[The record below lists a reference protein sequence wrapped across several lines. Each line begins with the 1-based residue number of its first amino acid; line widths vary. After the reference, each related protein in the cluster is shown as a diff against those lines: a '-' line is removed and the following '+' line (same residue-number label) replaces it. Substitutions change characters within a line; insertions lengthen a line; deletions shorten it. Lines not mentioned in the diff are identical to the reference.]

1 MHRVSVP
8 ISAKTVKH
16 AIGDCPH
23 NALVT
28 GATHPT
34 TQREYHERILRVLI
48 YIQQHL
54 DEAVSLDELA
64 RVAYFSPY
72 HFHRIF
78 RGMVGES
85 VMEHIRRL
93 RFERAAFHLKAGHE
107 PVTRIA
113 FDAGYETHEAFT
125 RAFRAM
131 FDRSPTEFRRERQP
145 SLPVGGGKV
154 RYIPAGAIQNFIP
167 IEKGENV
174 MQVRIESIAP
184 AHVAFVRHL
193 GPYDRVGQA
202 WGRLFA
208 WAGPRG
214 LCGPRMQAFGLCYD
228 DPDVTPADKIRYDAC
243 FVVGPDV
250 KPEADIGIQDVPGGD
265 FAVALHKGPYS
276 TLTQTYAML
285 IGQWLPASGRTPG
298 PLPSIERYLN
308 NPQTT
313 PESELLTEVCIR
325 LA

>member
-1 MHRVSVP
+1 MNP
-8 ISAKTVKH
+8 
-16 AIGDCPH
+16 P
-23 NALVT
+23 
-28 GATHPT
+28 THPST
-34 TQREYHERILRVLI
+34 EREYRERILRVLI

-64 RVAYFSPY
+64 RVAHFSPY

-93 RFERAAFHLKAGHE
+93 RLERAAFHLKSGDE
-107 PVTRIA
+107 PITRIA

-131 FDRSPTEFRRERQP
+131 FDHSPTEFRREKRDAITP
-145 SLPVGGGKV
+145 PAGKV
-154 RYIPAGAIQNFIP
+154 RYVPAGSIESFTP
-167 IEKGENV
+167 ISKGDAV
-174 MQVRIESIAP
+174 MQVKIETVAP
-184 AHVAFVRHL
+184 AHVAFVRHI

-214 LCGPRMQAFGLCYD
+214 LCGPRMQTFGLCYD
-228 DPDVTPADKIRYDAC
+228 DPDVTPPDKIRYDAC
-243 FVVGPDV
+243 FVVGPEV
-250 KPEADIGIQDVPGGD
+250 RPEADIGIQDVPGGE

-285 IGQWLPASGRTPG
+285 FGQWLPASGRTPG

-308 NPQTT
+308 NPQMT
-313 PESELLTEVCIR
+313 PENDLLTEVCIR